1 MFWFNL
7 GFKILISFLK
17 EMWSFVTKMM
27 VVVLIKIGDIPL
39 GQTITNWWFYCDF
52 GNFICAF
59 AW

>member
-1 MFWFNL
+1 
-7 GFKILISFLK
+7 
-17 EMWSFVTKMM
+17 MWSFVTKMM